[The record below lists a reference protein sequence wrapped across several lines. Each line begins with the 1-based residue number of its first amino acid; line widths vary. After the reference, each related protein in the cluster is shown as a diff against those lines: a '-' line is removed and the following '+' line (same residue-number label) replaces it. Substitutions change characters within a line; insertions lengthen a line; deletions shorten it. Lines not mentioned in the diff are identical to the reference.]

1 MSLRR
6 DVRDLKEIVE
16 SYACRL
22 KWLECEHVY
31 YPETVIRTSYS
42 GHQYEVYVSRCMWCG
57 KEEGEL
63 TERQYLEARQSE
75 IKDRLKFIKEHEFP
89 KKSEAK

>member
-1 MSLRR
+1 
-6 DVRDLKEIVE
+6 
-16 SYACRL
+16 
-22 KWLECEHVY
+22 
-31 YPETVIRTSYS
+31 
-42 GHQYEVYVSRCMWCG
+42 MWCG

>member
-6 DVRDLKEIVE
+6 DVRELKKIVE
-16 SYACRL
+16 SFAHRL
-22 KWLECEHVY
+22 DVLECNHFYNPEIITKNGY
-31 YPETVIRTSYS
+31 YGMMCDT
-42 GHQYEVYVSRCMWCG
+42 YVSRCMWCG
-57 KEEGEL
+57 KIEGEL